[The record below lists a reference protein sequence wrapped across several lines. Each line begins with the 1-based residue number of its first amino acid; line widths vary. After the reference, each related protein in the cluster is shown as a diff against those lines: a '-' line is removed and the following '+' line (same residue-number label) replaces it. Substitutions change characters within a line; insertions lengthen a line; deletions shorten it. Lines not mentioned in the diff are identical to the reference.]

1 MEGKVKVEI
10 KKVALTLKALRSSLD
25 KSNVRLVKKY
35 IVQLKD
41 NNESLLQAFVTAE
54 INNIDAKTDFMI
66 EASQALDTSNDQL
79 LVAEEFLMEIEVND
93 EDAALNKVSK
103 AKFDDLI
110 SLLSSF
116 KESIINPARKLFEE
130 GKDVTDSFN
139 SIIESK
145 RKQLTELN
153 SQRIELISQL
163 SIEDDTSLKDL
174 YLSTSKELE
183 DWVIMGFRDLNINPT
198 PTAVESQQHDQ
209 TLPSKNK
216 GPSLKLDRLAL
227 PIFRGNMRHFA
238 RFIMDF
244 EATVGLEFSDPR
256 IKLMYLVNQCLEGAP
271 KDLVRNVVSYEDA
284 IDRLQQRT
292 LFNVIKIWSS

>member
-1 MEGKVKVEI
+1 MEAKVKIEI
-10 KKVALTLKALRSSLD
+10 KKIAPTLKALRSSLD

-41 NNESLLQAFVTAE
+41 NNESLLQAFVAAE
-54 INNIDAKTDFMI
+54 INNIDPKTDFMI

-139 SIIESK
+139 SIFESK
-145 RKQLTELN
+145 RK
-153 SQRIELISQL
+153 
-163 SIEDDTSLKDL
+163 
-174 YLSTSKELE
+174 
-183 DWVIMGFRDLNINPT
+183 
-198 PTAVESQQHDQ
+198 
-209 TLPSKNK
+209 
-216 GPSLKLDRLAL
+216 
-227 PIFRGNMRHFA
+227 
-238 RFIMDF
+238 
-244 EATVGLEFSDPR
+244 
-256 IKLMYLVNQCLEGAP
+256 
-271 KDLVRNVVSYEDA
+271 
-284 IDRLQQRT
+284 
-292 LFNVIKIWSS
+292 

>member
-1 MEGKVKVEI
+1 MEAKVKIEI
-10 KKVALTLKALRSSLD
+10 KKVAPTLKALRSSLD
-25 KSNVRLVKKY
+25 KSNVRLVQKY

-41 NNESLLQAFVTAE
+41 NNESLLQALVAAE
-54 INNIDAKTDFMI
+54 INKIDPKTDFMI
-66 EASQALDTSNDQL
+66 EASQTLDTSNDQI
-79 LVAEEFLMEIEVND
+79 LVAEEFLMDIETND
-93 EDAALNKVSK
+93 EDVALTKVSK

-116 KESIINPARKLFEE
+116 KESLMNPARKLFEE
-130 GKDVTDSFN
+130 GKDATDSFN

-163 SIEDDTSLKDL
+163 SIEDDASLKDL

-198 PTAVESQQHDQ
+198 PTAVESSQYDK
-209 TLPSKNK
+209 TLPSK

-256 IKLMYLVNQCLEGAP
+256 IKLMYLANQCLEGAP

-284 IDRLQQRT
+284 IDRLKQRYGKASQH
-292 LFNVIKIWSS
+292 NN